1 MSGSNSLSSGNKRPV
16 AVGPV
21 GSKVC
26 NVCGKDVAQLPRVKD
41 DQGRYWCKPCE
52 ARAAAQ
58 QVEDNDSTKAGGDAP
73 GSNGPAF
80 EGGRNAPRTMTSSP
94 RAVGNG
100 IYDTGDGLDLS
111 AAVQYESQAEAVEL
125 PKEQQCPSCH
135 GHMEQ
140 SARVCIHCGY
150 DRQRKTRLSTKVE
163 KVKAPKGAALA
174 SAARASASGS
184 NAWLAQ
190 AILAV
195 GLLLMLGYIASPWI
209 GPAAA
214 MIIGVPAAFF
224 VGASVITAIVMA
236 FVDKRPG
243 IALAGILYLL
253 SVLTMSGLLIKLAKQ
268 RADRESGVSIDP
280 AEAMQLGIFSLI
292 ASVTAIVT
300 VLVLLIWAGRQER
313 DWLRAMSTGVGLIIV
328 GVIVTG
334 VLVAAGI
341 APPITQ

>member
-1 MSGSNSLSSGNKRPV
+1 MSGNNSLSSGSKRPV

-21 GSKVC
+21 GSKIC

-80 EGGRNAPRTMTSSP
+80 EGGRNAPRTMTPSP

-111 AAVQYESQAEAVEL
+111 AAVQYEAQAEAVEL

-150 DRQRKTRLSTKVE
+150 DRQRRTRLSTKVE
-163 KVKAPKGAALA
+163 KVKEASSGSRRSGGTSEAGLWFCAALGIVSVGVCWIPWVMPDIGLFAFLAVVAIGMA
-174 SAARASASGS
+174 SYITTTVCQFRDGETGWGIVSIVGFFLTIGSIANPLWAIGFSGRP
-184 NAWLAQ
+184 WLA
-190 AILAV
+190 IFSGGSLV
-195 GLLLMLGYIASPWI
+195 GSLVVT
-209 GPAAA
+209 AAA
-214 MIIGVPAAFF
+214 YFGPE
-224 VGASVITAIVMA
+224 SPL
-236 FVDKRPG
+236 RE
-243 IALAGILYLL
+243 IL
-253 SVLTMSGLLIKLAKQ
+253 
-268 RADRESGVSIDP
+268 
-280 AEAMQLGIFSLI
+280 
-292 ASVTAIVT
+292 
-300 VLVLLIWAGRQER
+300 GR
-313 DWLRAMSTGVGLIIV
+313 
-328 GVIVTG
+328 
-334 VLVAAGI
+334 
-341 APPITQ
+341 

>member
-41 DQGRYWCKPCE
+41 DQGRYFCKPCE

-80 EGGRNAPRTMTSSP
+80 EGGRNAPRSMTSSP

-111 AAVQYESQAEAVEL
+111 AAAQYEAQAEAVEL
-125 PKEQQCPSCH
+125 PKEQQCPSCR

-140 SARVCIHCGY
+140 SSRVCIHCGY

-163 KVKAPKGAALA
+163 KVKAPKGAA
-174 SAARASASGS
+174 SASRKNAGGS

-190 AILAV
+190 AILGV
-195 GLLLMLGYIASPWI
+195 GVLLMLGYIASPWI

-214 MIIGVPAAFF
+214 MIIGVPASLF

-236 FVDKRPG
+236 FIDKRPG

-253 SVLTMSGLLIKLAKQ
+253 SVLAMAGLLIKLAKQ
-268 RADRESGVSIDP
+268 RADRESGISIDP
-280 AEAMQLGIFSLI
+280 SEAMQLGIFSLI
-292 ASVTAIVT
+292 ATGTALVT
-300 VLVLLIWAGRQER
+300 VIVLLIWAGRQER

-328 GVIVTG
+328 GAIVTG
-334 VLVAAGI
+334 VLVATGI